1 MKLAILAM
9 FVAPIAFA
17 QPDIV
22 TSPVDH
28 LYIPEGFDSNDAVE
42 VIVTGEFS
50 NPCFSRNN
58 VEVKIQDDLIDIKV
72 TAIAPQSFLLGSRA
86 CPDMIVPFK
95 EVVTLGNLQGGEYQ
109 IKVNKG
115 SQYAIQDQLVIAESS
130 SSAMDDHVYAAVEWV
145 ERKSANSFKLHGMRY
160 SSCFELDKVEV
171 ISNKKDTLSVLPVMK
186 KVSDFCPRKGMP
198 VVYDVKLD
206 FSSLKSSKSLLH
218 VRTMDGKSIN
228 SIVSVEE

>member
-1 MKLAILAM
+1 MKLALLAV

-22 TSPVDH
+22 TSPIDH

-42 VIVTGEFS
+42 VVVTGEFS

-58 VEVKIQDDLIDIKV
+58 VEVKIQDDVIDIQV
-72 TAIAPQSFLLGSRA
+72 TALAPKSYLVGSRS

-95 EVVTLGNLQGGEYQ
+95 EVVTLGNLQGGKYQ
-109 IKVNKG
+109 IRVNKG
-115 SQYAIQDQLVIAESS
+115 SKYAIQDQLMVAESS
-130 SSAMDDHVYAAVEWV
+130 SSATDDHIYAAVEWV
-145 ERKSANSFKLHGMRY
+145 ERKSADNFKLHGMRY

-171 ISNKKDTLSVLPVMK
+171 ISNKKDTISVLPVMK

-198 VVYDVKLD
+198 VIYDVKLD
-206 FSSLKSSKSLLH
+206 LSSLKASKSLLH

-228 SIVSVEE
+228 SIISVEE

>member
-1 MKLAILAM
+1 MKLAFLAL

-17 QPDIV
+17 QPDII

-42 VIVTGEFS
+42 IVVTGEFS
-50 NPCFSRNN
+50 NPCYSRNK
-58 VEVKIQDDLIDIKV
+58 VDVKVSDDLIDIKV
-72 TAIAPQSFLLGSRA
+72 TAIAPKAFLIGSRS

-95 EVVTLGNLQGGEYQ
+95 EVVTLGNLQGGKYQ
-109 IKVNKG
+109 VKVNKG
-115 SQYAIQDQLVIAESS
+115 SQYAIQDQLVVAESS
-130 SSAMDDHVYAAVEWV
+130 SSAMDDHIYAAVEWI
-145 ERKSANSFKLHGMRY
+145 ERKSSDSFKLHGMRY
-160 SSCFELDKVEV
+160 SSCFELDEIQV
-171 ISNKKDTLSVLPVMK
+171 ISNKKDTLSLLPVMK

-206 FSSLKSSKSLLH
+206 FSSLRSSKSLLH